1 MPRGKKIFVTLEKI
15 SLQLY
20 TYFKKEASRGRLYQA
35 ISEPE
40 KRFQHALGLSKSTLK
55 RWIKDNDKDEFL
67 TREREKKGRKAKL
80 DSFDKD
86 VLHRSIS

>member
-1 MPRGKKIFVTLEKI
+1 MARSWHFGFLELCLKGKILFITLEKI

-40 KRFQHALGLSKSTLK
+40 KRVQHALGLSKSTLK

-67 TREREKKGRKAKL
+67 TREREKKKAAKPN
-80 DSFDKD
+80 
-86 VLHRSIS
+86 